1 MALWRA
7 GELEPSGPGDGRPPD
22 KPARDGSVP
31 IVSTCCRRAE
41 RSGGLT
47 GKKVAARALPKR
59 GKGGSLK
66 SRQCI
71 LHSLVHIENIAVD
84 LAWDAIARFGRAEGL
99 PRAFFD
105 DFATVAEDEVGAA
118 GGPISPC
125 QTD

>member
-22 KPARDGSVP
+22 KPARDGSVK
-31 IVSTCCRRAE
+31 I
-41 RSGGLT
+41 
-47 GKKVAARALPKR
+47 VAARALPKR

-118 GGPISPC
+118 GGPISAF

>member
-1 MALWRA
+1 MR
-7 GELEPSGPGDGRPPD
+7 
-22 KPARDGSVP
+22 
-31 IVSTCCRRAE
+31 
-41 RSGGLT
+41 RSGAPGHASEADPDQPTLPQ
-47 GKKVAARALPKR
+47 VAARALPKR

-118 GGPISPC
+118 GGPISAF